1 MTKQAKPKGTLE
13 QILELHNL
21 FFLPNLVR
29 HHGAAFFFSLS
40 LSPFKSY
47 SNMFNSTFRFL
58 VNINNSGYFEMHL
71 LHCF

>member
-29 HHGAAFFFSLS
+29 HHGAAFFFFLSLS
-40 LSPFKSY
+40 LPL
-47 SNMFNSTFRFL
+47 RVIVICL
-58 VNINNSGYFEMHL
+58 IPL
-71 LHCF
+71 LGF